1 MGQPLEPIWVADTA
15 AVDHMLGALAGV
27 DRIAIDTEFHGER
40 SYLPHLMLL
49 QIATDDAIFLVDPLA
64 DIDIARVF
72 RALRDGGAVI
82 IGHALHN
89 DLEIVALG
97 HEIVFSNLFDTQVAA
112 AFLGFGLQ
120 IGLANLLR
128 MELKIRVAKGSQMAD
143 WSRRP
148 LPERQLAYAAD
159 DVRYL
164 LELHR
169 RLDGRL
175 REQGR
180 QQWVAEECAPL
191 SQRDRYGRDPMQCWQ
206 RVSGARKLRPREAGV
221 LVELAAERERLAA
234 ELNQVP
240 HFLLS
245 DEVLLG
251 IARRIPQSLADLDG
265 NRRLNHR
272 NIQRFADR
280 LLAAV
285 ARGADKP
292 LESEPGRP
300 PPAPGVEA
308 VAGLVML
315 LVTELSA
322 QEGVAAQLLL
332 RRRAVIEALQDGCSS
347 REELLARL
355 ELHGWRAE
363 LLGDPVWNLLS
374 GVTHARVRCGP
385 PDTLGVDFVP
395 ASASS

>member
-1 MGQPLEPIWVADTA
+1 MRAPLEPIWIAEPS
-15 AVDHMLGALAGV
+15 GV
-27 DRIAIDTEFHGER
+27 ELLLDRIGRADRIAIDTEFHGER

-49 QIATDDAIFLVDPLA
+49 QIGFDDAIYLVDPLA
-64 DIDIARVF
+64 GVDV
-72 RALRDGGAVI
+72 RAIFAAIRDSGAIV

-97 HEIVFSNLFDTQVAA
+97 HEIVFSRLFDTQIAA

-128 MELKIRVAKGSQMAD
+128 LELKVRLGKGSQMAD

-159 DVRYL
+159 DVRFL
-164 LELHR
+164 LELHDR
-169 RLDGRL
+169 LGGRLDEMGRL
-175 REQGR
+175 G
-180 QQWVAEECAPL
+180 WVLEECAPL
-191 SQRDRYGRDPMQCWQ
+191 GVRERYGRDPMQCWQ
-206 RVSGARKLRPREAGV
+206 RVSGARKLRPKEAGV
-221 LVELAAERERLAA
+221 LVELAAERERIAA

-245 DEVLLG
+245 DEAL
-251 IARRIPQSLADLDG
+251 IALARIAPASLADMDG

-280 LLAAV
+280 WLAAV
-285 ARGADKP
+285 ARGVRKP
-292 LESEPGRP
+292 LETPPGRP
-300 PPAPGVEA
+300 PPPPGVEA

-315 LVTELSA
+315 LVAELSA
-322 QEGVAAQLLL
+322 REGVAAQLLL
-332 RRRAVIEALQDGCSS
+332 RRKNVIEALQQGCTS
-347 REELLARL
+347 REELLDRL

-363 LLGDPVWNLLS
+363 LLGEPVWSLLDGS
-374 GVTHARVRCGP
+374 TRARVRCGSP
-385 PDTLGVDFVP
+385 EELGVDFVDKNP
-395 ASASS
+395 A

>member
-1 MGQPLEPIWVADTA
+1 MNATLEPIWIGEAEQQAIVLEAIAGADR
-15 AVDHMLGALAGV
+15 L
-27 DRIAIDTEFHGER
+27 AIDTEFHGER

-49 QIATDDAIFLVDPLA
+49 QIATEDAIFLVDPLGTV
-64 DIDIARVF
+64 DIGAIFAAIRDS
-72 RALRDGGAVI
+72 RALV

-97 HEIVFSNLFDTQVAA
+97 FGIVFPRLFDTQVAA

-128 MELKIRVAKGSQMAD
+128 MEMRVRMAKGSQMAD

-148 LPERQLAYAAD
+148 LPERQLSYAAD

-164 LELHR
+164 LELHS

-180 QQWVAEECAPL
+180 VEWVDEECAPL
-191 SQRDRYGRDPMQCWQ
+191 SQRERYGRDPMQCWQ
-206 RVSGARKLRPREAGV
+206 RVSGARKLKPKEGGV

-240 HFLLS
+240 HFLIS
-245 DEVLLG
+245 DEILLAL
-251 IARRIPQSLADLDG
+251 ARRAPTSLADLDG

-272 NIQRFADR
+272 NIQRYADR
-280 LLAAV
+280 WLAAV
-285 ARGADKP
+285 ARGVDKP
-292 LESEPGRP
+292 LETPPGRAP
-300 PPAPGVEA
+300 PPPGLEA
-308 VAGLVML
+308 VAGLIML

-322 QEGVAAQLLL
+322 REGVAAQLLL
-332 RRRAVIEALQDGCSS
+332 KRRTITEALQDGCTS
-347 REELLARL
+347 REELLERL
-355 ELHGWRAE
+355 GLHGWRAA
-363 LLGDPVWNLLS
+363 LLGEPIWRLLN
-374 GVTHARVRCGP
+374 GATRAKVRCGEP
-385 PDTLGVDFVP
+385 EELGIDFVDTP
-395 ASASS
+395 